1 MNNTNEFFSV
11 TLVNESKGLN
21 KTIQVAEDEYI
32 LDVAETQDIELPYSC
47 RNASCSDCLGK
58 VIEGEV
64 EQNARA
70 LEFLKPDEIEAGYV
84 LICAASPASNC
95 TILTHQEEEYLS

>member
-11 TLVNESKGLN
+11 TLVNKAKELK
-21 KTIQVAEDEYI
+21 KTIQVTDEEYI
-32 LDVAETQDIELPYSC
+32 LDAAEAQDIDLPYSC

-58 VIEGEV
+58 VLEGQV
-64 EQNARA
+64 EQDSRA
-70 LEFLKPDEIEAGYV
+70 LAFLQPDEIEAGYI
-84 LICAASPASNC
+84 LTCSAYPTSNC

>member
-1 MNNTNEFFSV
+1 MNNTNNSFSV
-11 TLVNESKGLN
+11 TLVNEAKGLN
-21 KTIQVAEDEYI
+21 KTIQVAEEDYI
-32 LDVAETQDIELPYSC
+32 LDVAEAEDIELPYSC

-58 VIEGEV
+58 VLEGEV

-70 LEFLKPDEIEAGYV
+70 LEFLQPDEIDAGYV
-84 LICAASPASNC
+84 LTCAASPASNC

>member
-11 TLVNESKGLN
+11 TLVNKAKKLK
-21 KTIQVAEDEYI
+21 KTIQVTDEEYI
-32 LDVAETQDIELPYSC
+32 LDAAEAQDIDLPYSC

-64 EQNARA
+64 EQNVKA
-70 LEFLKPDEIEAGYV
+70 LEFLKPDEIEAGYI
-84 LICAASPASNC
+84 LTCSAYPTSNC
-95 TILTHQEEEYLS
+95 TILTHQEVEYLS

>member
-1 MNNTNEFFSV
+1 MNNSDKSFSV
-11 TLVNESKGLN
+11 NLVNEAKELN
-21 KTIQVAEDEYI
+21 ETIQVTKEEYI
-32 LDVAETQDIELPYSC
+32 LDVAEAQDIELPYSC

-64 EQNARA
+64 EQSAKA
-70 LEFLKPDEIEAGYV
+70 LEFLKPDEIKAGYV
-84 LICAASPASNC
+84 LTCAASPTSNC